1 MPPQSTHGQGFFGY
15 NPAWTEQ
22 GGESPGLFAC
32 ALQCLS
38 PLPPTELQA
47 KLLSSE
53 AEVKSKLLELDSVKG
68 KLQDASSE
76 NTKLLERIKSIEALL
91 EAGQMREAEKD
102 RNLQVV
108 CSFNWG
114 GRRGVGDTAYT
125 IPVLSLLWDPLWDA
139 TERAD
144 MHHMPGAIKVLSLFQ
159 AANEAEVKQLQ
170 SRWVQVHILLW
181 HLHVSQASSST
192 EPVAE
197 GFLPSRQAWGC
208 PAGKS
213 RSIPASSAV

>member
-1 MPPQSTHGQGFFGY
+1 MTLLTQFLCCLCSGILSGMPQKGLTCITCLGQ
-15 NPAWTEQ
+15 
-22 GGESPGLFAC
+22 
-32 ALQCLS
+32 
-38 PLPPTELQA
+38 
-47 KLLSSE
+47 
-53 AEVKSKLLELDSVKG
+53 V
-68 KLQDASSE
+68 
-76 NTKLLERIKSIEALL
+76 
-91 EAGQMREAEKD
+91 
-102 RNLQVV
+102 
-108 CSFNWG
+108 
-114 GRRGVGDTAYT
+114 
-125 IPVLSLLWDPLWDA
+125 
-139 TERAD
+139 
-144 MHHMPGAIKVLSLFQ
+144 IKVLSLFQ

>member
-1 MPPQSTHGQGFFGY
+1 MLVRARHGLVCASIPGCYSNASLLCCPASLPALSVPPQSTRGQGFFGY

-144 MHHMPGAIKVLSLFQ
+144 MHHMPGAGNQSAFSLPG
-159 AANEAEVKQLQ
+159 
-170 SRWVQVHILLW
+170 
-181 HLHVSQASSST
+181 SQ
-192 EPVAE
+192 
-197 GFLPSRQAWGC
+197 
-208 PAGKS
+208 
-213 RSIPASSAV
+213 

>member
-1 MPPQSTHGQGFFGY
+1 M
-15 NPAWTEQ
+15 
-22 GGESPGLFAC
+22 FAC

-108 CSFNWG
+108 CSFN
-114 GRRGVGDTAYT
+114 GVGGGEWVTLLT
-125 IPVLSLLWDPLWDA
+125 QSLCCLCSGILSG
-139 TERAD
+139 
-144 MHHMPGAIKVLSLFQ
+144 MPQKGLTCITCLGQVIKVLSLFQ

-170 SRWVQVHILLW
+170 SR
-181 HLHVSQASSST
+181 
-192 EPVAE
+192 
-197 GFLPSRQAWGC
+197 
-208 PAGKS
+208 
-213 RSIPASSAV
+213 